1 MGICFSR
8 NPIQQKYI
16 NKHDDYSK
24 LNYFTF
30 NNCKTLAKVVDV
42 YDGDTCTIVF
52 FLNKQI
58 IKYKCRM
65 LGYDSPEMKPLK
77 TIENRNEIIEKA
89 KNARDFFISLLKE
102 SDFIVDIKMGKFDKY
117 GRILATMSNKMGNI
131 NELIIQNGH
140 GVPYDGG
147 TKLK

>member
-8 NPIQQKYI
+8 NPIHKKYI
-16 NKHDDYSK
+16 NKYDDYSATK
-24 LNYFTF
+24 YFSF
-30 NNCKTLAKVVDV
+30 DKCKTIAKVVDV

-52 FLNKQI
+52 FLNKQV

-77 TIENRNEIIEKA
+77 SIDNRDEIIQKA
-89 KNARDFFISLLKE
+89 KRAREYFIALVKE
-102 SDFIVDIKMGKFDKY
+102 SDFIVDVTMGKFDKY
-117 GRILATMSNKMGNI
+117 GRILVTMTNKMGNI
-131 NELIIQNGH
+131 NELMIQNGH
-140 GVPYDGG
+140 GVSYDGG